1 MQQPA
6 LVDVMQALD
15 TTGDYPRFVTVETNG
30 TQAPRSSFIDYLAT
44 EFAVKGEEW
53 FWSVSPKLRTSV
65 ERWNDAIKPDVV
77 ASYSDLSP
85 HGQLKYV
92 VDGDERTWE
101 EVEKTTTLYRSAGVE
116 FPVYIMPVGGLV
128 EDQELVAGIIADQTI
143 ARGYNLAARVH
154 CYLYGNA
161 IGT

>member
-1 MQQPA
+1 MSAKP
-6 LVDVMQALD
+6 
-15 TTGDYPRFVTVETNG
+15 
-30 TQAPRSSFIDYLAT
+30 
-44 EFAVKGEEW
+44 
-53 FWSVSPKLRTSV
+53 V

-128 EDQELVAGIIADQTI
+128 EDQELVAGNIADQTI